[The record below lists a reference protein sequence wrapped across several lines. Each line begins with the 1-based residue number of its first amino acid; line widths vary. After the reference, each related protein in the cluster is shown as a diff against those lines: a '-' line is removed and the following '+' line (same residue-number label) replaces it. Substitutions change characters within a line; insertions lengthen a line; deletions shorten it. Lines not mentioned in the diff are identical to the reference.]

1 MKDNNIN
8 NMKDMIKSKQL
19 MLINCF
25 KQSVIGALY
34 LFSTAAFLA
43 VVVITIYALAGR

>member
-1 MKDNNIN
+1 MKDNNMN
-8 NMKDMIKSKQL
+8 YMKDMI
-19 MLINCF
+19 

-43 VVVITIYALAGR
+43 VVVITFYALAGR

>member
-1 MKDNNIN
+1 
-8 NMKDMIKSKQL
+8 MIKN
-19 MLINCF
+19 MI

-43 VVVITIYALAGR
+43 AVVITFYALAGK

>member
-1 MKDNNIN
+1 MRDNNIN
-8 NMKDMIKSKQL
+8 NMKTI
-19 MLINCF
+19 I

-34 LFSTAAFLA
+34 LFSIASFLA

>member
-1 MKDNNIN
+1 MKDN
-8 NMKDMIKSKQL
+8 NMKDMI
-19 MLINCF
+19 

-34 LFSTAAFLA
+34 LFSIASFLA

>member
-1 MKDNNIN
+1 
-8 NMKDMIKSKQL
+8 MKDMI
-19 MLINCF
+19 

-34 LFSTAAFLA
+34 LFSIASFLA

>member
-1 MKDNNIN
+1 MKDNNMN
-8 NMKDMIKSKQL
+8 YMKDI
-19 MLINCF
+19 I

-43 VVVITIYALAGR
+43 AVVITFYALAGR

>member
-1 MKDNNIN
+1 MKDN
-8 NMKDMIKSKQL
+8 NMKDMI
-19 MLINCF
+19 

-34 LFSTAAFLA
+34 LFSIAAFLA

>member
-1 MKDNNIN
+1 MKENNIN
-8 NMKDMIKSKQL
+8 NMKTI
-19 MLINCF
+19 I

-43 VVVITIYALAGR
+43 AVVITIYALAGK